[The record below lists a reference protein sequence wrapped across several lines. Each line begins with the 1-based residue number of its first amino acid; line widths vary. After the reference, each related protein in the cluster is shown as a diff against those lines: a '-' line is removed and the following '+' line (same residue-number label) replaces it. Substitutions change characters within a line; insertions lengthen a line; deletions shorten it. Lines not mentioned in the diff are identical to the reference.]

1 MKICGYQT
9 HPVADVHR
17 LLDDE
22 ELQKLAESIR
32 EDGQVN
38 DIWLVAIDGKAF
50 VLDGRNRLL
59 ATKIAKVEPRTRFY
73 KGPTDLASLLAFSR
87 SLNEAR
93 RHDTLEQRALAA
105 ARAEPLYAQA
115 AKERQ
120 REAGRRK
127 GKANLPE
134 ARQARDEAAAAY
146 GVSPRTVQHGK
157 TVIERADP
165 SVVRLVERGAMKV
178 SAGAELAECPVA
190 EQREIAARLEK
201 GGDIRSGHVRALVRQ
216 NRRRETVARINAE
229 KVPPLPIG
237 PFRVLSTDFPWPYSN
252 SDGHMGSRGHT
263 DYSSMPIDEI
273 IAFRHR
279 VLPALHEDCIW
290 WCWTTNLFVKDTPRI
305 VDAWGFEW
313 ISMSTWTKN
322 KTGMGINAPRGRT
335 EHVVLAMRG
344 KPAHT
349 LNEVT
354 TWLGDRAIDVREHS
368 RKPAEFYEMVEKHC
382 AGAKLELFAREPR
395 EGWQTWG
402 AEAEKFAAERGAA

>member
-17 LLDDE
+17 LLDQE
-22 ELQKLAESIR
+22 ELQRLAESIR

-38 DIWLVAIDGKAF
+38 DIWLVAIDGKTF

-73 KGPTDLASLLAFSR
+73 KGPADLASLLAFSR

-93 RHDTLEQRALAA
+93 RHDTIEQRALAA
-105 ARAEPLYAQA
+105 ARAEPLYARA

-134 ARQARDEAAAAY
+134 ARQARDEAAAAH

-178 SAGAELAECPVA
+178 SAGAELAERPVA

-201 GGDIRSGHVRALVRQ
+201 GGDIRSGHVRALLRQ
-216 NRRRETVARINAE
+216 NQRRETVEKINRE

-237 PFRVLSTDFPWPYSN
+237 PFRVFSTDFPWPYEN
-252 SDGHMGSRGHT
+252 SDGHLGSRGHI
-263 DYSSMPIDEI
+263 DYPPMPIDEI
-273 IAFRHR
+273 CRFRDR
-279 VLPALHEDCIW
+279 VLPALHDDCIW
-290 WCWTTNLFVKDTPRI
+290 WCWTTNLFMKDTPRVI
-305 VDAWGFEW
+305 AEWGFEW

-322 KTGMGINAPRGRT
+322 KAGMGSNAPRGRT

-344 KPAHT
+344 RPVHT
-349 LNEVT
+349 LNEVS
-354 TWLGDRAIDVREHS
+354 TWIGDRELDVREHS
-368 RKPAEFYEMVEKHC
+368 RKPDAFYEMVEKHC
-382 AGAKLELFAREPR
+382 AGSKLELFAREPR

-402 AEAEKFAAERGAA
+402 AESEKFAEHAA